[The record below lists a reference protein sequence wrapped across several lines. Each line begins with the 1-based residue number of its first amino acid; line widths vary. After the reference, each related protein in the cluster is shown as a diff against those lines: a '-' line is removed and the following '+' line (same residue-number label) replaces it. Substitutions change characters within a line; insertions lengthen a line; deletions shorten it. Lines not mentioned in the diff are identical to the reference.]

1 MSVSRTLL
9 PSPRLR
15 RSTQLLSGLV
25 LFGVSLALL
34 VVADLGLAPWDV
46 FHQGIA
52 RSLDLRLGGVVVVVS
67 LLVLVLW
74 IPLRERPGLGTL
86 ANAILVGVVFEIS
99 IGLIGET
106 SALLGRW
113 ALLVGAIVLNAI
125 ATGMYVG
132 AGLGPGPRDGLMT
145 AIAARGFTIR
155 LVRTGLEAS
164 VLVAGWLL
172 GGSVGLG
179 TVAFAFLIGPLVHR
193 TLPHFTIAASTPIAT
208 GIGSGSRSDEFCS
221 E

>member
-145 AIAARGFTIR
+145 AIAARG
-155 LVRTGLEAS
+155 
-164 VLVAGWLL
+164 LL